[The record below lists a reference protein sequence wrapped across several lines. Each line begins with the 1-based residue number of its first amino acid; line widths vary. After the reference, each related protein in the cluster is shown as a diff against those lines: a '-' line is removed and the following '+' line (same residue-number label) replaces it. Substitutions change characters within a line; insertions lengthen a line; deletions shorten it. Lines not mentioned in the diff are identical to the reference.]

1 MAKELSKRVLSIF
14 EQIKQIDENGNEYW
28 MARQLAKALDYTDFR
43 NFTSVI
49 DKAKQACENSEQP
62 VSDHL
67 VEFNEVVTVG
77 SGATHTYP
85 SYKLSR
91 YACYLIVQ
99 NADPGKEV
107 VALGQTYFAVQT
119 RLQEIRQMDEYN
131 RLSTE
136 NEKRLFLRNEMAKHN
151 TQLAAAAKD
160 AGVITEIDYAIFQN
174 HGYKGLYGGLDA
186 KGIHAKKGLKKSQK
200 ILDHMGST
208 ELAANLFRATQT
220 EEKLKREQIKG
231 KQKANQTHYE
241 VGKKVRKTIEEIGGE
256 MPENLPVEDSIKN
269 LSAKAQEELKPK
281 TTKPK
286 LNKPKK

>member
-1 MAKELSKRVLSIF
+1 MTKELTNQNLSLF
-14 EQIKQIDENGNEYW
+14 EQIKQIDKNGNEYW
-28 MARQLAKALDYTDFR
+28 SARDLSKVLEYSEYRHFTPVIERAKE
-43 NFTSVI
+43 
-49 DKAKQACENSEQP
+49 ACANSGQGFENHFED
-62 VSDHL
+62 VL
-67 VEFNEVVTVG
+67 EMVTIG
-77 SGATHTYP
+77 SGAQRKTE
-85 SYKLSR
+85 SVKLSR
-91 YACYLIVQ
+91 YACYLVVQ

-119 RLQEIRQMDEYN
+119 RLQEIRQMDDYN

-160 AGVITEIDYAIFQN
+160 AGVIAPLDYAIFQN
-174 HGYKGLYGGLDA
+174 HGYMGLYGGLDA
-186 KGIHAKKGLKKSQK
+186 KAIHQKKGLKKSQQ

-231 KQKANQTHYE
+231 RQKANQAHYE

-256 MPENLPVEDSIKN
+256 MPENLPVEDSIKKIE
-269 LSAKAQEELKPK
+269 KAQQPKELK
-281 TTKPK
+281 TK
-286 LNKPKK
+286 KKDKK